1 MHLIG
6 AARTPDSGISFAIQ
20 TTWRLEFVVVVSD
33 IDVRLLRVFRAVV
46 EAGGFANAQAILNVG
61 TSTISAQM
69 SQLETRLG
77 YVVCHRGRGG
87 FRLTDKG
94 EALYRLVIEFFQ
106 SVHNFEMQAGEL
118 RGGMTGQLRIGF
130 IDNIVTDANSP
141 FRRAV
146 ERFRQQPRNQA
157 RLLLEVLSPQELEKG
172 LLDHRIDV
180 AVGIFYSRLPRLS
193 YEQLYLQRDVL
204 VCHRDHHLAS
214 IKDDTELVAA
224 LPATNKV
231 LRSFLGTHEFPFSS
245 PGGETMISSISHI
258 EAAALMILTGDCIG
272 FLPRH
277 YALHWLKTGELVE
290 LLPQQLY
297 RDTQF
302 SIATRADQLRP
313 PPTMHAFL
321 GCLRAAKAQIEGT
334 ETVQPVAP
342 SLATSMAV

>member
-1 MHLIG
+1 M
-6 AARTPDSGISFAIQ
+6 
-20 TTWRLEFVVVVSD
+20 VVSD

-77 YVVCHRGRGG
+77 YVLCHRGRGG
-87 FRLTDKG
+87 FKLTDKG

-106 SVHNFEMQAGEL
+106 SIHNFEMQAGEL

-130 IDNIVTDANSP
+130 IDNILTDENSP

-146 ERFRQQPRNQA
+146 EQFRSHPRNQA
-157 RLLLEVLSPQELEKG
+157 RLLLEVLSPQELEKAVA
-172 LLDHRIDV
+172 DHRIDV
-180 AVGIFYSRLPRLS
+180 AVGIFYSRLPRLE
-193 YEQLYLQRDVL
+193 YEPLYLQRDVL
-204 VCHRDHHLAS
+204 VCHRGHRLAQ
-214 IKDDTELVAA
+214 IVDEAELAA
-224 LPATNKV
+224 ELPSSHKV

-277 YALHWLKTGELVE
+277 YARNWLSTGELVE
-290 LLPQQLY
+290 LLPQQLF

-302 SIATRADQLRP
+302 SIATRADQQRP
-313 PPTMHAFL
+313 PPALHAFL
-321 GCLRAAKAQIEGT
+321 GSLRAAKACMSSTAQ
-334 ETVQPVAP
+334 VHDPAY
-342 SLATSMAV
+342 A